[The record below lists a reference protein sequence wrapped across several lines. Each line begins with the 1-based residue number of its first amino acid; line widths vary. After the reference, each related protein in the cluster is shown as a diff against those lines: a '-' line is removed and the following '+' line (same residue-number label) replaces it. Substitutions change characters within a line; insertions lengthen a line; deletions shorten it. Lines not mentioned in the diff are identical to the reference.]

1 MEDRKDPLQLGRC
14 RIRIL
19 GYHTDNRSISKLP
32 IGDLPWAY
40 PAQPITSSA
49 MSGVGQTPL
58 GPVEGTWVIG
68 YFRDGE
74 DAQQPVFFATLGGIP
89 QELADNG
96 KGFNAPIAPR
106 DEMAV
111 LAEFGAKSVDEF
123 SKHFK
128 WDIDVKYEKL
138 MKKKTSPNEYI
149 GIAKI
154 SSSQINS
161 LIIELTDS
169 GATQEWV
176 ESYVNYIGALKKL
189 NEKITETIVV
199 ANLMNDNDN
208 SNSINEIIAKI
219 HQLETESL
227 DLIKKSD
234 NTRP

>member
-1 MEDRKDPLQLGRC
+1 MA
-14 RIRIL
+14 
-19 GYHTDNRSISKLP
+19 SKRG
-32 IGDLPWAY
+32 IGVT
-40 PAQPITSSA
+40 I
-49 MSGVGQTPL
+49 
-58 GPVEGTWVIG
+58 
-68 YFRDGE
+68 
-74 DAQQPVFFATLGGIP
+74 
-89 QELADNG
+89 
-96 KGFNAPIAPR
+96 
-106 DEMAV
+106 AV
-111 LAEFGAKSVDEF
+111 LVSVVAASFLVYLIPEDTTMKITVSDFGEHLDITKERALMEYSSIDESF
-123 SKHFK
+123 
-128 WDIDVKYEKL
+128 EKL
-138 MKKKTSPNEYI
+138 MEKKMSPNEYI
-149 GIAKI
+149 GIAKV

-199 ANLMNDNDN
+199 ANLMNDDDN

>member
-1 MEDRKDPLQLGRC
+1 MASKKGIGVTIAFLVGIVAASFLVYLIPEDTTMKIVVSDFGKYLDITKEKAMLESV
-14 RIRIL
+14 
-19 GYHTDNRSISKLP
+19 SI
-32 IGDLPWAY
+32 
-40 PAQPITSSA
+40 
-49 MSGVGQTPL
+49 
-58 GPVEGTWVIG
+58 
-68 YFRDGE
+68 
-74 DAQQPVFFATLGGIP
+74 
-89 QELADNG
+89 
-96 KGFNAPIAPR
+96 
-106 DEMAV
+106 DES
-111 LAEFGAKSVDEF
+111 F
-123 SKHFK
+123 
-128 WDIDVKYEKL
+128 EKL
-138 MKKKTSPNEYI
+138 MEKKMSPNEYI

-199 ANLMNDNDN
+199 ANLMNDDDN